1 MNRGFLCDGLS
12 LVWLVSR
19 IVPLIFVKFP
29 CWGGEGRRR
38 VQVELDGEA
47 VDRQSH
53 WNVFA
58 PYHAGSKESRDS
70 LGLDNDLD
78 E

>member
-1 MNRGFLCDGLS
+1 MAGFRDCAADICEIPMS
-12 LVWLVSR
+12 
-19 IVPLIFVKFP
+19 
-29 CWGGEGRRR
+29 WGGEGRRR